1 LAAAFIGVSVM
12 NNIQDQADAGGVCVS
27 LASACSTGEGFRP
40 VAAVVGASDGGRSS
54 FPNPDV
60 DGLSVPPASDSTGLA
75 RLQPASGVGRS
86 ELDDWRTALH
96 EAGHVVVGKA
106 IGLEV
111 AGCTIVPGD
120 GFGGLTWGPFFD
132 RTMLSFDNDVPDLC
146 EKIAD
151 LMPGPGE
158 PRADVADVYEHVHSR
173 VVDLC
178 AGTAA
183 ETLLHPACAPWIAHS
198 DVRKARATAS
208 IICSSDSAVD
218 AYLAFGLAEAKA
230 LIEQHRAAVWAIA
243 EALMVERTLNSEQ
256 IDTIIA
262 NAPVFARRAAWIGV
276 LENAATFTAEYKD

>member
-1 LAAAFIGVSVM
+1 MNKIDVESRIAHPSMRVDPAGTCQQGV
-12 NNIQDQADAGGVCVS
+12 G
-27 LASACSTGEGFRP
+27 
-40 VAAVVGASDGGRSS
+40 SS
-54 FPNPDV
+54 SILNPDV
-60 DGLSVPPASDSTGLA
+60 AGLSVPPASDSTGLA

-96 EAGHVVVGKA
+96 EAGHTVVGKA
-106 IGLEV
+106 IGLDV

-120 GFGGLTWGPFFD
+120 GFGGLTWGPLFD
-132 RTMLSFDNDVPDLC
+132 RSMLSTDNDVPDLC

-158 PRADVADVYEHVHSR
+158 PRDDVADVYEHVHSR

-208 IICSSDSAVD
+208 IICSSESAID
-218 AYLAFGLAEAKA
+218 AYLSFGLAEAKA
-230 LIEQHRAAVWAIA
+230 LIEQHRATVLAIA
-243 EALMVERTLNSEQ
+243 EALMVERTLDAGQ
-256 IDTIIA
+256 INAIIA
-262 NAPVFARRAAWIGV
+262 AAPERARRIDWNGV
-276 LENAATFTAEYKD
+276 LENAACFTAGLEG